1 MTQDILQVICGG
13 LGTLGFALFFHVRS
27 RHLLLATLG
36 GALSWVIYLAVRAVG
51 GNVFLA
57 ALVSALAV
65 CLWAETFARVRKAP
79 ATIFL
84 IPGIVPLLPGGSL
97 YYTMNALIASD
108 MEEVL
113 YKGKE
118 TGLMAMGIVVGIV
131 IASEIVRVVL
141 WLYFHRDKFVR
152 RRPLPP
158 GTP

>member
-1 MTQDILQVICGG
+1 MTQNVLQVICGG

-36 GALSWVIYLAVRAVG
+36 GVLSWVIYLAVLART
-51 GNVFLA
+51 GNIFVS
-57 ALVSALAV
+57 ALVSALVV

-84 IPGIVPLLPGGSL
+84 IPGIIPLLPGGSL
-97 YYTMNALIASD
+97 YYTMSALIATD
-108 MEEVL
+108 MDQVL
-113 YKGKE
+113 LKGKE
-118 TGLMAMGIVVGIV
+118 TGLMAMGIVVGIL

-141 WLYFHRDKFVR
+141 WLYFHREKFIS

-158 GTP
+158 GSR

>member
-1 MTQDILQVICGG
+1 MRQEVLQVVCAG
-13 LGTLGFALFFHVRS
+13 LGTFAFALFFHVQS

-36 GALSWVIYLAVRAVG
+36 GTLSWVVYLAVLAG
-51 GNVFLA
+51 TENIFLA

-84 IPGIVPLLPGGSL
+84 IPGIIPLLPGGSL

-113 YKGKE
+113 RKGKE
-118 TGLMAMGIVVGIV
+118 TGLMAMGIVVGIL

-141 WLYFHRDKFVR
+141 WLHFHRDKFVR

-158 GTP
+158 GSQ

>member
-36 GALSWVIYLAVRAVG
+36 GALSWVIYLAVLAGG

-57 ALVSALAV
+57 ALISAMVV

-97 YYTMNALIASD
+97 YYTMSALIAAD
-108 MEEVL
+108 MDEVL
-113 YKGKE
+113 RKGKE
-118 TGLMAMGIVVGIV
+118 TGLMVVGIVVGIV

-141 WLYFHRDKFVR
+141 WLYFHREKFVR

-158 GTP
+158 GTR